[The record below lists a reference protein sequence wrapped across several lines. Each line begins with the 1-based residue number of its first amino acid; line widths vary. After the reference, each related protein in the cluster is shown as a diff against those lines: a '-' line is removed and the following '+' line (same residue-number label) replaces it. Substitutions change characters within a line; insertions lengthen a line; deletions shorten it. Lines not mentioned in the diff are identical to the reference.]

1 MVKRSARGRSLGLGS
16 DAALVH
22 SLRGQYCLALDEML
36 DMDIDQNKRRKID
49 YRVGTVSVL
58 VGTVMSR
65 GLRLSHAVHKI
76 ERVEC

>member
-1 MVKRSARGRSLGLGS
+1 M
-16 DAALVH
+16 H
-22 SLRGQYCLALDEML
+22 
-36 DMDIDQNKRRKID
+36 IDQNKRRKID

-58 VGTVMSR
+58 VGSVMSR